1 MRNFETDYLIS
12 WDFNDKDCPCVNI
25 AVMHIDEKD
34 GTRIVADVLGSSYNK
49 SGVVSLRQLLADYEA
64 TRNNVKD
71 GKYYEERLREFC
83 KKKKEEIDEKGE
95 ENGNKQF

>member
-34 GTRIVADVLGSSYNK
+34 GTRIVADNLGSSYNK
-49 SGVVSLRQLLADYEA
+49 SGVVSLRQLLADYE
-64 TRNNVKD
+64 TKMNNNFKD
-71 GKYYEERLREFC
+71 ERYEKLKEFL
-83 KKKKEEIDEKGE
+83 KKKEDKGE
-95 ENGNKQF
+95 ENGKNNK

>member
-12 WDFNDKDCPCVNI
+12 WDFDGKDCPCVNI

-64 TRNNVKD
+64 KRNNGFKNER
-71 GKYYEERLREFC
+71 YEKLREFLM
-83 KKKKEEIDEKGE
+83 KKDEKGE
-95 ENGNKQF
+95 ENESSESM

>member
-12 WDFNDKDCPCVNI
+12 WDFNGKDCPCI
-25 AVMHIDEKD
+25 TICVMYQD
-34 GTRIVADVLGSSYNK
+34 GKNGTKVVGEQIGTSYKK
-49 SGVVSLRQLLADYEA
+49 SGVVSLWQVLADYEA

-71 GKYYEERLREFC
+71 GKYYEERLREFW

-95 ENGNKQF
+95 ENGNS

>member
-64 TRNNVKD
+64 KRNNNFK
-71 GKYYEERLREFC
+71 EERYEKLKEFL
-83 KKKKEEIDEKGE
+83 KKKDEKGE
-95 ENGNKQF
+95 ENGNS

>member
-34 GTRIVADVLGSSYNK
+34 GTRIVADVIGSSYK
-49 SGVVSLRQLLADYEA
+49 KLGVVSLRQLIADFEVKRNGQKDKFDERYFEKIRELA
-64 TRNNVKD
+64 
-71 GKYYEERLREFC
+71 
-83 KKKKEEIDEKGE
+83 KKKDENGE
-95 ENGNKQF
+95 ENGNS

>member
-49 SGVVSLRQLLADYEA
+49 SGVVSLRQLIADFEAKRHGQKDKFDEKYFEKIRELA
-64 TRNNVKD
+64 
-71 GKYYEERLREFC
+71 
-83 KKKKEEIDEKGE
+83 KKKDEKGE
-95 ENGNKQF
+95 ENGNS

>member
-34 GTRIVADVLGSSYNK
+34 GTRIVADALGSSYKK
-49 SGVVSLRQLLADYEA
+49 SGVVSLRQLVADFETKKWCSKEKVDEKYFEKIRELA
-64 TRNNVKD
+64 
-71 GKYYEERLREFC
+71 
-83 KKKKEEIDEKGE
+83 KKKDEKGE
-95 ENGNKQF
+95 ENGNS

>member
-1 MRNFETDYLIS
+1 MRNFEADYLIS

-49 SGVVSLRQLLADYEA
+49 SGVVSLRQLVADYDA
-64 TRNNVKD
+64 KRNNNFKDERYERVK
-71 GKYYEERLREFC
+71 EFL
-83 KKKKEEIDEKGE
+83 KKKDEKGE
-95 ENGNKQF
+95 ENGNS

>member
-34 GTRIVADVLGSSYNK
+34 GTKIVADVLGSSYKK
-49 SGVVSLRQLLADYEA
+49 SGVVSLRQLLEDYEA
-64 TRNNVKD
+64 KRNNNFKD
-71 GKYYEERLREFC
+71 ERYEKLKEFLR
-83 KKKKEEIDEKGE
+83 KKDENGE
-95 ENGNKQF
+95 ENDT

>member
-25 AVMHIDEKD
+25 SIMHIDEKD

-49 SGVVSLRQLLADYEA
+49 SGVVSLRQLVADFEVKKWGSKEKVDEKYFEKIRELA
-64 TRNNVKD
+64 
-71 GKYYEERLREFC
+71 
-83 KKKKEEIDEKGE
+83 KKKDEKGE
-95 ENGNKQF
+95 ENGNS

>member
-34 GTRIVADVLGSSYNK
+34 GTRIVADVLGSSYKK
-49 SGVVSLRQLLADYEA
+49 SGVVSLRQLIADFEAKIHGQKDKFDEKYFEKIRELA
-64 TRNNVKD
+64 
-71 GKYYEERLREFC
+71 
-83 KKKKEEIDEKGE
+83 KKKDDNGE
-95 ENGNKQF
+95 ENGNS